1 MKPLIVLI
9 SVFLLSNLFI
19 TFVTDQYDFH
29 LAARIAMCAMLC
41 FTAIAH
47 FVFTKG
53 MVIMIPSPVPFKIEL
68 IYVTGVIEIFLGVGL
83 LIPSLRIYSAWLT
96 IFFLIF
102 LLPANI
108 YAAIKRIDYQKG
120 DFNGNGINYLWFRVP
135 LQLLFIIWIYL
146 SAIKIGQ

>member
-19 TFVTDQYDFH
+19 RFITNQYDFL
-29 LAARIAMCAMLC
+29 LAARISMCAMLC

-53 MVIMIPSPVPFKIEL
+53 MTMMIPPQIPFKIEL
-68 IYVTGVIEIFLGVGL
+68 IYITGVIEIFLGIGL
-83 LIPSLRIYSAWLT
+83 LIPSLKIYAAGST
-96 IFFLIF
+96 IIFLIF

-108 YAAIKRIDYQKG
+108 YAAIKHIDYQKATF
-120 DFNGNGINYLWFRVP
+120 DGNGANYLWFRVP

-146 SAIKIGQ
+146 STIKTW

>member
-19 TFVTDQYDFH
+19 RFISDQYNVL

-41 FTAIAH
+41 FTAVAH

-53 MVIMIPSPVPFKIEL
+53 MSMMIPPQIPFKIEL
-68 IYVTGVIEIFLGVGL
+68 IYITGVIEIFLGVGL
-83 LIPSLRIYSAWLT
+83 LMPGLKIYAAWST

-102 LLPANI
+102 MLPANI
-108 YAAIKRIDYQKG
+108 YAAVKHIDYQKG
-120 DFNGNGINYLWFRVP
+120 SFDGKGITYLWFRVP
-135 LQLLFIIWIYL
+135 LQLLFIVWIYL
-146 SAIKIGQ
+146 STIKIG

>member
-19 TFVTDQYDFH
+19 RFTSDQYNVL

-41 FTAIAH
+41 FTAVAH

-53 MVIMIPSPVPFKIEL
+53 MSMMIPLQIPFKTEL
-68 IYVTGVIEIFLGVGL
+68 IYITGVIEIFLGIGL
-83 LIPSLRIYSAWLT
+83 LIPGLTIYAAWST
-96 IFFLIF
+96 IFFLVF

-108 YAAIKRIDYQKG
+108 YAAVKHIDYQKG
-120 DFNGNGINYLWFRVP
+120 DFNGNGITYLWFRVP
-135 LQLLFIIWIYL
+135 LQLLFIVWIYL
-146 SAIKIGQ
+146 STIKVW